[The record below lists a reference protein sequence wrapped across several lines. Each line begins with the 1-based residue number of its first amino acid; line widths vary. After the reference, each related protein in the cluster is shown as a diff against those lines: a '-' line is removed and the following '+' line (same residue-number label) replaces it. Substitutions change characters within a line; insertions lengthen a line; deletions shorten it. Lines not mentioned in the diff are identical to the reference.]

1 MAGRVRAVFRDV
13 GSVVGEGVRAAQRF
27 AERDVRCVWDT
38 FVELDTSTRACLGPP
53 NRVKKI
59 CVWRPLTKQIIIE
72 ETRMTN
78 GDHERVCSDVRY
90 HLRISGGKCG
100 VVRRSE
106 RRVSETCVPE

>member
-53 NRVKKI
+53 NRVKNM
-59 CVWRPLTKQIIIE
+59 C
-72 ETRMTN
+72 
-78 GDHERVCSDVRY
+78 GDHAHKANNYRRDTDDER
-90 HLRISGGKCG
+90 
-100 VVRRSE
+100 
-106 RRVSETCVPE
+106 